1 MYASTSKTGPSFLGT
16 GGASHPCTKGRKN
29 MQTNK
34 QLTSFTAIELKNLVE
49 AAQRLDEHAIN
60 TLCAAFKPLIIAE
73 SHKSHIIA
81 QLGDDSEN
89 IAWEIFL
96 ATIQSYH
103 GNKYRLLPGLLQK
116 QLHFELMHK
125 AYPRSST
132 PTVIMPLED
141 LEAGSAA
148 GDAYSKNNIND
159 LLDKEFF
166 ADILRCLTKKQR
178 DIIDALYR
186 HQMSLTEYCSEQSIT
201 YTAAYYLEKRALRT
215 LRKLMTMDVFTNVNT
230 QIGGRARRKVREKI
244 LKRDGKKKLP

>member
-1 MYASTSKTGPSFLGT
+1 MPTY
-16 GGASHPCTKGRKN
+16 
-29 MQTNK
+29 K
-34 QLTSFTAIELKNLVE
+34 QFTAIELKNLVE
-49 AAQRLDEHAIN
+49 AAQRFDERAIN
-60 TLCAAFKPLIIAE
+60 KLCAAFKPLIIAE

-96 ATIQSYH
+96 TTIQSYH
-103 GNKYRLLPGLLQK
+103 GAKYRLLPGLLQK
-116 QLHFELMHK
+116 QLHFELLHK

-132 PTVIMPLED
+132 PAAIVSLDD
-141 LEAGSAA
+141 LKTGSAS

-166 ADILRCLTKKQR
+166 SDILRRLTKKQR

-186 HQMSLTEYCSEQSIT
+186 HQMSLAEYCAEQSIT

-215 LRKLMTMDVFTNVNT
+215 LKKLMTMDEFTNVNST
-230 QIGGRARRKVREKI
+230 LLELARRKAREKI
-244 LKRDGKKKLP
+244 LKRDGKKKSP